1 MPNSGHL
8 LLLNVSSN
16 KRFPDYWTLQTFK
29 SFSNNGLNKCI
40 PP

>member
-29 SFSNNGLNKCI
+29 SFSNNGLNEGL

>member
-29 SFSNNGLNKCI
+29 SFSNNGLNKGFL
-40 PP
+40 P